1 MDEILKYFP
10 ELSDIQQEQFGRL
23 GALYKEWNA
32 RINVISRKDI
42 DNLYIHHVL
51 HSLAIAKVYAFGEG
65 TRIMDLGTGGGFP
78 AIPLAIMFPKVHFH
92 LVDRIAKK
100 LRVCEEVSKAIGLKN
115 ITIQHNRGE
124 DIQEQFD
131 FVVSRGVMPMMDL
144 FEIVQKNISKEEQ
157 NIVANG
163 LICLKGGDLH
173 DELARCA
180 DIVDI
185 FSIADYFDETFF
197 ETKKVVYLPAVEAL
211 KLMPST
217 NPKAFMPKRIKQSVG
232 KKRKK

>member
-10 ELSDIQQEQFGRL
+10 ELSDIQQEQFGHL
-23 GALYKEWNA
+23 GSLYTEWNA

-42 DNLYIHHVL
+42 DNLYMHHVL

-65 TRIMDLGTGGGFP
+65 TKIMDLGTGGGFP
-78 AIPLAIMFPKVHFH
+78 AIPLAVMFPKVHFH

-100 LRVCEEVSKAIGLKN
+100 LRVCEEVAKAIGLKN
-115 ITIQHNRGE
+115 VTIQHNRGE
-124 DIQEQFD
+124 DIREQFD

-144 FEIVQKNISKEEQ
+144 FEIVHKNISKEEQ

-163 LICLKGGDLH
+163 LICLKGGDLKE
-173 DELARCA
+173 ELARCA
-180 DIVDI
+180 DLVDI
-185 FSIADYFDETFF
+185 TAIADFFEEEFF
-197 ETKKVVYLPAVEAL
+197 ETKKVVYLPADEAA
-211 KLMPST
+211 KLLPAST
-217 NPKAFMPKRIKQSVG
+217 QKPVKKNKSSAR

>member
-23 GALYKEWNA
+23 GSLYTEWNA

-51 HSLAIAKVYAFGEG
+51 HSLAIAKMYAFGEG
-65 TRIMDLGTGGGFP
+65 TKIMDLGTGGGFP

-100 LRVCEEVSKAIGLKN
+100 LRVCEEVAKAIGLKN
-115 ITIQHNRGE
+115 VTIQHNRGE
-124 DIQEQFD
+124 DIHEQFD

-144 FEIVQKNISKEEQ
+144 FEIVHKNISKEEQ

-163 LICLKGGDLH
+163 LICLKGGDLK
-173 DELARCA
+173 DELVRCA
-180 DIVDI
+180 DLVDVTA
-185 FSIADYFDETFF
+185 IADFFDEEFF
-197 ETKKVVYLPAVEAL
+197 ETKKVVYLPADEAA
-211 KLMPST
+211 KLLPKTPQKPSG
-217 NPKAFMPKRIKQSVG
+217 NNKSSAR

>member
-10 ELSDIQQEQFGRL
+10 ELSDIQQDQFGRL
-23 GALYKEWNA
+23 GALYNEWNA

-78 AIPLAIMFPKVHFH
+78 AIPLAIMFPKVHFY

-100 LRVCEEVSKAIGLKN
+100 LRVCEEVGKAIGLKN

-124 DIQEQFD
+124 DIHEQFD
-131 FVVSRGVMPMMDL
+131 FVISRGVMPMMDL
-144 FEIVQKNISKEEQ
+144 FEIVQKNISKEEK
-157 NIVANG
+157 NIVSNG
-163 LICLKGGDLH
+163 LICLKGGDLD

-185 FSIADYFDETFF
+185 FSIADYFDEAFF
-197 ETKKVVYLPAVEAL
+197 ETKKMVYLPAVEAA
-211 KLMPST
+211 KLLPST
-217 NPKAFMPKRIKQSVG
+217 SPKTSKTKGSKQSF
-232 KKRKK
+232 RKKKIT